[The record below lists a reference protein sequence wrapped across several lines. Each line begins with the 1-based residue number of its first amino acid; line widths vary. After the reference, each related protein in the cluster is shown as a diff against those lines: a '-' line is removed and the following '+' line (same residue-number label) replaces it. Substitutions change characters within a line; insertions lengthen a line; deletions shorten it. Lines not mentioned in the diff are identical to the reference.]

1 MNWIC
6 VCLCVGKSVGVG
18 VSSTHYVGQ
27 ILCYLF
33 DCIFISSC
41 TAIKDKSRKKM
52 VLYVVSLNS

>member
-33 DCIFISSC
+33 DCIFISPC
-41 TAIKDKSRKKM
+41 TAIKDQSRKKM
-52 VLYVVSLNS
+52 LLYVV